1 MNRLDSRS
9 LAIVGIAAAAILF
22 IAVNILSNTWL
33 RNLRL
38 DVTEG
43 ASYSTSEQIRPVF
56 AGIKEPIIVR
66 VYFSESI
73 AKASPRHAEYF
84 QRVRDLL
91 QQYAEL
97 ANGKL
102 KIELFNPEPFSDV
115 EDRAVGFGLQAVP
128 LGQLGEVGYFGLA
141 ATNSTDDQQVIPF
154 FNLERAQF
162 LEYDLTKLIYSL
174 SEPDQPKI
182 GLLSRSKAS
191 IQDLASSPRT
201 SIS

>member
-66 VYFSESI
+66 VYFSE
-73 AKASPRHAEYF
+73 
-84 QRVRDLL
+84 
-91 QQYAEL
+91 
-97 ANGKL
+97 
-102 KIELFNPEPFSDV
+102 
-115 EDRAVGFGLQAVP
+115 
-128 LGQLGEVGYFGLA
+128 
-141 ATNSTDDQQVIPF
+141 
-154 FNLERAQF
+154 
-162 LEYDLTKLIYSL
+162 
-174 SEPDQPKI
+174 
-182 GLLSRSKAS
+182 
-191 IQDLASSPRT
+191 
-201 SIS
+201 